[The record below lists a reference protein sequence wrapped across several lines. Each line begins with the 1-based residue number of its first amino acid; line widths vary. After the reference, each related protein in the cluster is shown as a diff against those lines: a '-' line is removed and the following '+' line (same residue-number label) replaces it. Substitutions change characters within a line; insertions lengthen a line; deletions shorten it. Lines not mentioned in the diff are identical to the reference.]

1 MEHVTIISQEAITRG
16 LWWPVVVVGIIGILF
31 VLAGLIFTI
40 PDMLKGRPELSSE
53 RPINLLTH
61 AAAVVPV
68 LFLTMLICS
77 VFFPVET
84 GRYRYEGTLD
94 PDMTIVEFEEFQQ
107 QYSNVRFED
116 GVWKWEDK
124 E

>member
-1 MEHVTIISQEAITRG
+1 MEHVTIMSPEAITRG
-16 LWWPVVVVGIIGILF
+16 LMWPPVVVGILAILI
-31 VLAGLIFTI
+31 LISFYVKSLIKKDLEIAVKGFLVTMCM
-40 PDMLKGRPELSSE
+40 MLVM
-53 RPINLLTH
+53 LLTMF
-61 AAAVVPV
+61 V
-68 LFLTMLICS
+68 CN

-84 GRYRYEGTLD
+84 GQYKYEGTLD

>member
-16 LWWPVVVVGIIGILF
+16 LMWPPVVVGILAILI
-31 VLAGLIFTI
+31 LISFYVTSLVKKDFEIVVKGFLVTMCMI
-40 PDMLKGRPELSSE
+40 PIMM
-53 RPINLLTH
+53 
-61 AAAVVPV
+61 
-68 LFLTMLICS
+68 LTMFVCN

-84 GRYRYEGTLD
+84 GRYKYEGTLD